1 MAAAYGLPFIPGE
14 WSLPLPRADPVKAPL
29 RRVFPVVTGG
39 VRFINAGVSKLG
51 GSRPLVALAQGCL
64 PGLPASGTH

>member
-39 VRFINAGVSKLG
+39 VRFINAGVSK
-51 GSRPLVALAQGCL
+51 
-64 PGLPASGTH
+64 